1 MQIKSAPRRR
11 HAAELKARVLAA
23 CDESGASVAAVARA
37 YDLNANLVH
46 KWRRGV
52 APPAR
57 PPASSRAGQVAGEF
71 IALAL
76 PRLEAA
82 SAAPT
87 DIRIEL
93 RRGATSIA
101 VSWPLAAA
109 DQCAAWLRGWLR

>member
-1 MQIKSAPRRR
+1 M
-11 HAAELKARVLAA
+11 
-23 CDESGASVAAVARA
+23 
-37 YDLNANLVH
+37 H

-52 APPAR
+52 GPAAR
-57 PPASSRAGQVAGEF
+57 PPASSSSGAGHIAGEF

-76 PRLEAA
+76 PRREAVPSA
-82 SAAPT
+82 SA